1 MKLILAIVSNDDSGA
16 VSSALTRGGFSV
28 TKLATKMCIRDSDE
42 RKVFALRDGAVH
54 DEHDAGGDDRQHLDA
69 GKQIADAPVDAHHV
83 AEAYPE
89 VGEEVVLLI
98 EFIFFKT
105 LAAERAH
112 HAHAGQVF
120 LHHGGQLAF
129 GFIRNAEAVAHDD
142 EEDHGI
148 PHDDRDKNKGD
159 KRELCVHGEHQDE

>member
-1 MKLILAIVSNDDSGA
+1 M
-16 VSSALTRGGFSV
+16 
-28 TKLATKMCIRDSDE
+28 
-42 RKVFALRDGAVH
+42 
-54 DEHDAGGDDRQHLDA
+54 
-69 GKQIADAPVDAHHV
+69 

-98 EFIFFKT
+98 EFVFFKT

-129 GFIRNAEAVAHDD
+129 GFIRNAEAVTHDD
-142 EEDHGI
+142 KEDHGI

-159 KRELCVHGEHQDE
+159 KRELCVHGEHQGE